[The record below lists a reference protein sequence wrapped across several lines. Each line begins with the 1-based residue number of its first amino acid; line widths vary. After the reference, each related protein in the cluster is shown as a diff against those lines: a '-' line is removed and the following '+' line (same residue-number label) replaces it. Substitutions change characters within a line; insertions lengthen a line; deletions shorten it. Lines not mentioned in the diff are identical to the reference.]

1 MEQLP
6 GALGASQ
13 ALSGLDQASQCTYMA
28 MTSQCSIGEIVSTY
42 RRTKVRRT
50 GKKERHVD
58 ISFFKLENLLFQYLQ
73 PVLPLFMYFFQK
85 YFIFKCCSSDS
96 TMPGGALITPD

>member
-28 MTSQCSIGEIVSTY
+28 MTSLCSIGEITLLIDEQKSAASE
-42 RRTKVRRT
+42 
-50 GKKERHVD
+50 KKNAMWIYH
-58 ISFFKLENLLFQYLQ
+58 F
-73 PVLPLFMYFFQK
+73 
-85 YFIFKCCSSDS
+85 
-96 TMPGGALITPD
+96 